1 MSQTIIFRFSPTVD
15 AIPVD
20 AALPADA
27 ASMDIRIR
35 LAPRTVLRY
44 YPSEESTDHSTIVV
58 LKDGRFY
65 DTETKV
71 HYNAFEDWRRTLPDG
86 VIYVNQRN
94 AVDQVRA
101 EKAERLA
108 YTLKLMRD
116 YEAVSSRET
125 FANFKQRRG
134 AISTPSR
141 NTSSNTSSNA
151 YWTYGFK

>member
-1 MSQTIIFRFSPTVD
+1 MSQNIISTCF
-15 AIPVD
+15 
-20 AALPADA
+20 
-27 ASMDIRIR
+27 
-35 LAPRTVLRY
+35 APRTVLRH
-44 YPSEESTDHSTIVV
+44 YPAEDSTEHSTIVV

-71 HYNAFEDWRRTLPDG
+71 YYDCYEDWKDTLEEG
-86 VIYVNQRN
+86 IVYVNQRN

-101 EKAERLA
+101 AEAERLA
-108 YTLKLMRD
+108 YTLKLMSEAD
-116 YEAVSSRET
+116 AVSSRET